1 MVVSAVLGATNLFRG
16 ARKAHLEALAAHCLT
31 RDVARGQLVFSRGKC
46 LSGIYAIAQGMVKL
60 SVRHTP
66 PAERVLRLVEA
77 HETFGEAPA
86 LLHRPARCD
95 AYALAA
101 TRLVVVPAAAVY
113 RLIEADPA
121 AARST
126 VRELAERCESFLAEL
141 EASTRTSA
149 QRLAAYLDSL
159 ARPAALP
166 GAWTAHLPATKT
178 VIASRLDMK
187 KETFSRLLRSL
198 AEARRDRG
206 EAGRHH
212 DPRPR
217 SPCHARDLSC
227 DRSSA

>member
-1 MVVSAVLGATNLFRG
+1 MVTATLGRTSLFRG
-16 ARKAHLEALAAHCLT
+16 ARKAHLEALAAHCST
-31 RDVARGQLVFSRGKC
+31 REVARGEFIFSRGKR
-46 LSGIYAIAQGMVKL
+46 LSRIYAIAHGMVKL
-60 SVRHTP
+60 SVRHAP
-66 PAERVLRLVEA
+66 AAERVLRLVEA

-141 EASTRTSA
+141 EASTLTGA

-159 ARPAALP
+159 ARPAAVP
-166 GAWTAHLPATKT
+166 GAWTARLPASKT

-198 AEARRDRG
+198 ADQGVVEVSQGDITILDRDRL
-206 EAGRHH
+206 AALA
-212 DPRPR
+212 
-217 SPCHARDLSC
+217 S
-227 DRSSA
+227 